1 MLLKSEIYVTE
12 IGYLNILRLHENT
25 GYPPTYPQNL
35 CEMWITLWKNS
46 YFYAIVNMISF
57 VTICELVKKNME
69 Q

>member
-1 MLLKSEIYVTE
+1 MLLKSKIYVTK
-12 IGYLNILRLHENT
+12 IDYLNILRLHENT
-25 GYPPTYPQNL
+25 GYPPTYPQNQ

-57 VTICELVKKNME
+57 VTICELVKEDMK